1 MTTVELEELGR
12 RKRAQVVK
20 LIEVADVTRQIA
32 EAVEHRDEVS
42 AQMLLS
48 EREKPVRELREIE
61 DGVRNYV
68 KALPQEDA
76 MRAEELLKGAD
87 AATEE
92 ESILAD
98 QAAQF
103 RRIYDSVRALDEQ
116 VSVRLG
122 GNKSFYKMYR
132 T

>member
-1 MTTVELEELGR
+1 MTTVELEELSR

-48 EREKPVRELREIE
+48 ERERPVRELREIE

-76 MRAEELLKGAD
+76 IRAEELLKGAE
-87 AATEE
+87 AAAEE
-92 ESILAD
+92 ESVLAD